1 MLVGGVGVTAAVAAI
16 DLLLGIQEQGGP
28 GHVVIKIEYVQVHTA
43 HVERA
48 DQNKIPGQLSKLF
61 VETNNLLVKPAAV
74 GSVVSPKNDEQE
86 LGFSACNLFRLLVIG
101 VPQRPVPLRC
111 GEKGTRED
119 KEDDSDK
126 PPFHEA
132 ECPPWASGGR
142 QPPDFYTHQ

>member
-1 MLVGGVGVTAAVAAI
+1 MFVRGVRIAAAVAAK
-16 DLLLGIQEQGGP
+16 DFLLGVQEQGGP
-28 GHVVIKIEYVQVHTA
+28 GHVVIKIEDIEAHTA
-43 HVERA
+43 HVEDA
-48 DQNKIPGQLSKLF
+48 DQNKISGQPCKLF

-101 VPQRPVPLRC
+101 VPQRPVPLGC

-132 ECPPWASGGR
+132 ECPPWASGG
-142 QPPDFYTHQ
+142 